1 MDAVAAKAIEEMT
14 KEAGEFLFDELDDTH
29 TEEQVKAIIDVFPES
44 LSIEHADYGHL
55 PIYYATHEPRKVS
68 FIPLLAKEGLRLNV
82 GGEESRGGLIY
93 NGYNSFLGIAL
104 LEAESDEVYVKYKQ
118 VLEKLR
124 EMGLFKKE
132 DIKDSELL
140 LHSADSGN
148 APMFEMLTAW
158 DPDSLVT
165 ADGPLLHRIYEEEK
179 FEMVLKAGMEYFPER
194 LGFLFRKYRGKTAC
208 ETAFDNLGV
217 NEAMKIICKCIP
229 PIEDHSLIHRA
240 IEVASHLENKLI
252 RYYPN
257 EAFKRDATGR
267 TLPQVKFH
275 TQLREGTQTYENDA
289 AFFANAL
296 DDQIEAKDPRSGLFP
311 FMVAASDN
319 RSDLDA
325 VYYLLKRCP
334 QVLVDLRERDDSDVQ
349 NVKRG
354 IRKRQR
360 EES

>member
-14 KEAGEFLFDELDDTH
+14 NEAGEFLFDELDDTH

-44 LSIEHADYGHL
+44 LSMQNNFSHL
-55 PIYYATHEPRKVS
+55 PVQNAVYHSEMVS
-68 FIPLLAKEGLRLNV
+68 FIPLLAKEGIRLNI
-82 GGEESRGGLIY
+82 GGNESRGGLIY
-93 NGYNSFLGIAL
+93 NDHNAL
-104 LEAESDEVYVKYKQ
+104 VDLVSAEDKTEESNVKYKQ

-132 DIKDSELL
+132 DIKNFELL
-140 LHSADSGN
+140 WHSADSGN

-158 DPDSLVT
+158 DPDSLITEV
-165 ADGPLLHRIYEEEK
+165 GPLLHRLYEEEK

-194 LGFLFRKYRGKTAC
+194 LGFLFWKYNGKTAC
-208 ETAFDNLGV
+208 ERAFEMFYEKKV
-217 NEAMKIICKCIP
+217 MKIICKCIP

-240 IEVASHLENKLI
+240 VEVASHLENQLI

-275 TQLREGTQTYENDA
+275 TQLREGTQTYEDDA

-319 RSDLDA
+319 RSDSDA
-325 VYYLLKRCP
+325 VYYLLRRCP
-334 QVLVDLRERDDSDVQ
+334 QVLVDLRERDDSAVQ